1 MIEPFAWRKP
11 ILPKLISRFVSGVK
25 DGRRVVMLMAPDV
38 CFVLHLFSCY
48 QLFKREA
55 AEVVSSSNNINNN
68 RRDEVDITSR
78 V

>member
-1 MIEPFAWRKP
+1 M
-11 ILPKLISRFVSGVK
+11 PKLISRFVSGVK

-38 CFVLHLFSCY
+38 CFVPHLFSCY
-48 QLFKREA
+48 QLFKRDA
-55 AEVVSSSNNINNN
+55 AEVVSSSSNNNNNNNN